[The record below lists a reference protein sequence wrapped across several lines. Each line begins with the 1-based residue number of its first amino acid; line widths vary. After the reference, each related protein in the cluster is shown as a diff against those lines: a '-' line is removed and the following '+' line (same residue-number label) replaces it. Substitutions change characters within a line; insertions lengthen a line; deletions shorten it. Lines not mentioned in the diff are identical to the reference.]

1 MCSADSLLQ
10 RFGRC
15 YRKRSYDKE
24 CPNIYIYD
32 TNNSYIYDEEI
43 YRRSIEKIISYQG
56 KLLSEKDKLIY
67 LNEVYKIDEIEN
79 TKYYKAIDKDL
90 ELMKT
95 IYPMKY
101 ENEEV
106 QNLFREM
113 SNVNI
118 IPDTVLEENNL
129 EIQNYIQII
138 NNSKSSFEKR
148 LIAKKQLLEFTL
160 SIRYNSYYKKEYTEI
175 PSTELYRLKGD
186 YNSELGFI
194 KGEEKFESRTC

>member
-1 MCSADSLLQ
+1 MES
-10 RFGRC
+10 
-15 YRKRSYDKE
+15 
-24 CPNIYIYD
+24 P
-32 TNNSYIYDEEI
+32 

>member
-1 MCSADSLLQ
+1 
-10 RFGRC
+10 
-15 YRKRSYDKE
+15 
-24 CPNIYIYD
+24 
-32 TNNSYIYDEEI
+32 
-43 YRRSIEKIISYQG
+43 
-56 KLLSEKDKLIY
+56 
-67 LNEVYKIDEIEN
+67 
-79 TKYYKAIDKDL
+79 
-90 ELMKT
+90 MKT